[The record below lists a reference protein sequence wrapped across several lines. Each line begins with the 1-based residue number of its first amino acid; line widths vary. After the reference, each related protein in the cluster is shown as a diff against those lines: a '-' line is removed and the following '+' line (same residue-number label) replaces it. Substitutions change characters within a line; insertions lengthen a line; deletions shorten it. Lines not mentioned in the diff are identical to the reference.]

1 MDSVLSLMAV
11 SFAAVFSS
19 ELIGD
24 KLLYSIGILGARY
37 RRAPVLCGVG
47 LAFMA
52 KMAAAVLLG
61 NMVAHMPAHLVA
73 VLSAATFFTMG
84 LVLWFKAPERAS
96 IECERSAG
104 WLRVASVSFAMVFFS
119 EWGDMGQVTAAA
131 LATRYGIPY
140 AVWVGGTFAMMTKAV
155 LAMTMGAGLR
165 NRVPERILRY
175 CGVCL
180 MLSLGV
186 LALFRF

>member
-1 MDSVLSLMAV
+1 MLSTLAV
-11 SFAAVFSS
+11 TFAAVFTS

-24 KLLYSIGILGARY
+24 KLLYTIGVLGARY
-37 RRAPVLCGVG
+37 RRSPVLCGVG
-47 LAFMA
+47 PAFMA

-61 NMVAHMPAHLVA
+61 KLIAQMPANVVA

-84 LVLWFKAPERAS
+84 LVLWFKAPES
-96 IECERSAG
+96 SSVECEKSAN
-104 WLRVASVSFAMVFFS
+104 WFRVASISFAVVFFS

-131 LATRYGIPY
+131 LTTRYGAPFG
-140 AVWVGGTFAMMTKAV
+140 VWIGGTLAMMAKAV
-155 LAMTMGAGLR
+155 LAMTMGASLR

-180 MLSLGV
+180 LLSLGV
-186 LALFRF
+186 FSLFRF